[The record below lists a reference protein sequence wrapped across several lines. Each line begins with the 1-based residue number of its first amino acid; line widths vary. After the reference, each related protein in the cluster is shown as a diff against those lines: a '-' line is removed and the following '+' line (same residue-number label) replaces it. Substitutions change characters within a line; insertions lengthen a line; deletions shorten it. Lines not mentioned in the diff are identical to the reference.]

1 MIKKIFFV
9 FLPLLLIGCASTGG
23 ISDFYKSNY
32 SDNELPSECYLKE
45 GEEPEVYYSMC
56 NQKRLF
62 SKRIPKIFS

>member
-45 GEEPEVYYSMC
+45 GEEPEVYY
-56 NQKRLF
+56 
-62 SKRIPKIFS
+62 